1 MMELSQ
7 TWQHFHFLRPWML
20 WVLLFIFWLAY
31 QGRKN
36 SGGLSAW
43 QKVVAPEL
51 LAYLKVGQSS
61 AASLTLWWLTTVA
74 AVLMVIAMAGPVWKK
89 LPQPVYADQ
98 SALVVALDLS
108 KSMDAADIK
117 PSRLTRAKQK
127 LTDLLH
133 MRELGQSAL
142 LVFAG
147 SAFVVTPLTDDSDTI
162 LSQLQGLTTDIM
174 PVQGGNL
181 DAGLSKALALLQ
193 QASVPH
199 GQILLLTDSD
209 DYSKAMVQK
218 VTKAGHSVSVIG
230 VGTADGA
237 PIPKARGGFV
247 TDRQGNIVI
256 AQLNE
261 DKLSKLALLGQGFY
275 HRLSVDDSD
284 IAGLLGSSVQDM
296 WQNQQQSSST
306 THDTWQEEGYWLLL
320 LVLPLLLPL
329 FRRGVLVIV
338 LMLTLQPA
346 PSEAG
351 VWQDLWQSPDKQ
363 GEVLMQQKDYQ
374 QAQDV
379 FEDPRWRAAAAYRN
393 QDYQAAMDAFSKLEQ
408 PDADDWYNQGNTL
421 AKLGKLDEA
430 IEAYDKALAMQPE
443 HADALANKKLVQG
456 LKQQQQHKNKQ
467 KQGKEGENQQGQDK
481 QKQNQGEQGQ
491 NKEQQGKQDQGQ
503 QGQSGEDQKQA
514 GQQSPQG
521 KDGQQSNQQ
530 QEQRKAKQSEQQQG
544 GQAEQS
550 DKHKSEQD
558 KQAAQAKAEQAV
570 KQAQDKQGMI
580 NSESNDLEKTEAQQ
594 MFEQQLRRVP
604 DDPSGLL
611 RRKFLYQYQRQAGQV
626 PPRGEQW

>member
-7 TWQHFHFLRPWML
+7 IWQHFHFLRPWML
-20 WVLLFIFWLAY
+20 WLLLFIFWLAY
-31 QGRKN
+31 QGRKK

-74 AVLMVIAMAGPVWKK
+74 AVLMVIAMAGPVWNKF
-89 LPQPVYADQ
+89 PQPVYADQ

-117 PSRLTRAKQK
+117 PNRLTRAKQK

-133 MRELGQSAL
+133 MREQGQLAL

-147 SAFVVTPLTDDSDTI
+147 SAFVVTPLTDDNDTI

-181 DAGLSKALALLQ
+181 DAGLSKALELLQ
-193 QASVPH
+193 QASVRH
-199 GQILLLTDSD
+199 GQVLLLTDSD

-218 VTKAGHSVSVIG
+218 VIKAGHSVSVVG

-237 PIPKARGGFV
+237 PIAKARGGVV

-256 AQLNE
+256 AKLNE
-261 DKLSKLALLGQGFY
+261 DKLRKLALLGQGFY
-275 HRLSVDDSD
+275 HRLSVGDSD
-284 IAGLLGSSVQDM
+284 ITGLLGSSVQNM
-296 WQNQQQSSST
+296 WQNQQQST

-320 LVLPLLLPL
+320 LVMALLLPL

-379 FEDPRWRAAAAYRN
+379 FEDPRWKAAAAYRN
-393 QDYQAAMDAFSKLEQ
+393 QDYQAAMDAFARLEH
-408 PDADDWYNQGNTL
+408 PDADDWYNQGNIL
-421 AKLGKLDEA
+421 AKLGKWDEA
-430 IEAYDKALAMQPE
+430 IEAYDKALLMQPD
-443 HADALANKKLVQG
+443 HADALANKKLLQD
-456 LKQQQQHKNKQ
+456 LKQQQQDKNKQ
-467 KQGKEGENQQGQDK
+467 KQGKEGGKQQGQDK
-481 QKQNQGEQGQ
+481 QKQNQDKEGQ
-491 NKEQQGKQDQGQ
+491 NQKQQGKQDQGQ
-503 QGQSGEDQKQA
+503 QDQSGGDQRQ
-514 GQQSPQG
+514 GEQQPPQD
-521 KDGQQSNQQ
+521 KDGQKSNQQ
-530 QEQRKAKQSEQQQG
+530 EQGKTKQGEQQQE

-550 DKHKSEQD
+550 DKHQSEQD
-558 KQAAQAKAEQAV
+558 KQAAQAQAEQVAE
-570 KQAQDKQGMI
+570 QAQDKQGMI
-580 NSESNDLEKTEAQQ
+580 NSESDDLEKTEAQQ
-594 MFEQQLRRVP
+594 IFEQQLRRVP

-626 PPRGEQW
+626 PSRGEQW